1 MYSLCIVNA
10 ERGFSN
16 ELNDFKSSLFQC
28 SSGQNFTQFSE
39 TQGQENLT
47 GVIKKESIFLG
58 SLDSLG
64 TTGLLDDHWFPY
76 QSYFF
81 N

>member
-16 ELNDFKSSLFQC
+16 ELNDLKSSLFWHY
-28 SSGQNFTQFSE
+28 SGQIFTQFSE

-47 GVIKKESIFLG
+47 DVIKKESRFLG

-64 TTGLLDDHWFPY
+64 ATGLLDHRWFPY
-76 QSYFF
+76 
-81 N
+81 